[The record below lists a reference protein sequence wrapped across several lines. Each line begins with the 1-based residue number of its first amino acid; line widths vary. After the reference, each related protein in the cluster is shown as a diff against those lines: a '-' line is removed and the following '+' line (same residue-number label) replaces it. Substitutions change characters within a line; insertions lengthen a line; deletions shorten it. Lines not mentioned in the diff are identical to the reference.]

1 MKNLYD
7 EQILFGYFL
16 HETIPVKALEVKGD
30 LVISSGT
37 SSTTIIFRGGTG
49 VPLQVVSRYQL
60 TSAESKYATSMG
72 Y

>member
-1 MKNLYD
+1 MMNKYYLT
-7 EQILFGYFL
+7 GYFL

-49 VPLQVVSRYQL
+49 IPLQVVSRYQL